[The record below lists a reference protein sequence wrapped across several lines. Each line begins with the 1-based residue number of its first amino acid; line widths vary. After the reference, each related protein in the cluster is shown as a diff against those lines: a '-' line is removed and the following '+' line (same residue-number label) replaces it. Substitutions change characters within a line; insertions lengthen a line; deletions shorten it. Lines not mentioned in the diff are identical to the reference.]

1 MITTVAPRPHR
12 EHNAGIINNAL
23 NEVCNRIDLEGEFD
37 TRMGCA
43 LQDAREL
50 LAKIHTEGLGISS
63 MPKRWK
69 IKVDK
74 SRFETL
80 KSEERF
86 CQLVALSRAVNAM
99 RFVQTALE
107 AHREEDGSPQALRNK
122 FNSFFFTCSLL
133 YEALLLVQ
141 RLPKNFHQRPE
152 FIPLHQILKDKTAT
166 ALKDFNLKPLRNQLT
181 FHFDEVEVKSQL
193 AKNAFTP
200 VFAIGEGDTNA
211 DVYFEIADACTLGT
225 FSGLQLSQPNA
236 EGQFGELAQRVTDL
250 AIRFM
255 DAADSFINKTL
266 LSDGW
271 ELEEQ
276 PLS

>member
-1 MITTVAPRPHR
+1 MAVDSPS
-12 EHNAGIINNAL
+12 
-23 NEVCNRIDLEGEFD
+23 
-37 TRMGCA
+37 
-43 LQDAREL
+43 
-50 LAKIHTEGLGISS
+50 KEGLGISS
-63 MPKRWK
+63 MPKSWK

-99 RFVQTALE
+99 RFVQSALE

-141 RLPKNFHQRPE
+141 RLPKNFRQCPE
-152 FIPLHQILKDKTAT
+152 FLPLHQILRDKTAT
-166 ALKDFNLKPLRNQLT
+166 ALKDSNLNPLRNQLT
-181 FHFDEVEVKSQL
+181 FHFLENEVKSQL
-193 AKNAFTP
+193 SKQNGLTP
-200 VFAIGEGDTNA
+200 VFAIGGGDTNA
-211 DVYFEIADACTLGT
+211 DVYFELADACTLGT
-225 FSGLQLSQPNA
+225 FSGLQLGQPGA
-236 EGQFGELAQRVTDL
+236 EEQFGELAQRVTDL
-250 AIRFM
+250 AVRFM
-255 DAADSFINKTL
+255 DAADNFINKTL

-276 PLS
+276 PFPN

>member
-1 MITTVAPRPHR
+1 
-12 EHNAGIINNAL
+12 
-23 NEVCNRIDLEGEFD
+23 
-37 TRMGCA
+37 
-43 LQDAREL
+43 
-50 LAKIHTEGLGISS
+50 

-69 IKVDK
+69 IKIDK
-74 SRFETL
+74 SRFDTL

-99 RFVQTALE
+99 RFVPSVLE
-107 AHREEDGSPQALRNK
+107 AHREDDGSPKASRTK
-122 FNSFFFTCSLL
+122 FNSFFFTYSLL

-152 FIPLHQILKDKTAT
+152 FLPLQQMLKDKTAT
-166 ALKDFNLKPLRNQLT
+166 ALKDSNLNPLRNKLV

-211 DVYFEIADACTLGT
+211 DVYLEIADACTLGT
-225 FSGLQLSQPNA
+225 FSGLRLSEPNA
-236 EGQFGELAQRVTDL
+236 KEQFSELAKRVTDL

-255 DAADSFINKTL
+255 DAADDFINKML

-271 ELEEQ
+271 ELEEE
-276 PLS
+276 PFHN